1 MHYGV
6 FDQKFVHAHVVKTDK
21 IYLNAPI
28 LGHFKGCGYNLRATF
43 NGVGTVYGTLRFVD
57 QYFDIM
63 PEMAK
68 FAVSMLNLSLHNVF
82 WLSLAE
88 LD

>member
-28 LGHFKGCGYNLRATF
+28 LGHFKGCGYNSRATF
-43 NGVGTVYGTLRFVD
+43 NGAGYGT
-57 QYFDIM
+57 
-63 PEMAK
+63 
-68 FAVSMLNLSLHNVF
+68 S
-82 WLSLAE
+82 
-88 LD
+88 